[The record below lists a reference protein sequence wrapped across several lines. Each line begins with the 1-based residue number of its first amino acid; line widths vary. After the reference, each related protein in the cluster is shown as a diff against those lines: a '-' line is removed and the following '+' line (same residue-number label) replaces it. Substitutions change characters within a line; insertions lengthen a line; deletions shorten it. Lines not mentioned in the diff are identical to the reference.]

1 MKNSAAPFC
10 PGPILENPLIEFL
23 WPLVGSDHAEGP
35 PQPDTQISGTPS
47 NGSLLASKHRRA
59 LSLHISTDFRRIQR
73 SMLDH
78 KPCISCGKVEAF
90 RRTSCMVKSSSG
102 GPPFPALSAMALVT
116 GLKLTR
122 DIGVSTSQRDGRMYL
137 GAPAQVF
144 SVTSMLSI

>member
-1 MKNSAAPFC
+1 MH
-10 PGPILENPLIEFL
+10 LLR
-23 WPLVGSDHAEGP
+23 EGR
-35 PQPDTQISGTPS
+35 G
-47 NGSLLASKHRRA
+47 
-59 LSLHISTDFRRIQR
+59 LSPHIVHGEELKR
-73 SMLDH
+73 
-78 KPCISCGKVEAF
+78 
-90 RRTSCMVKSSSG
+90 